1 MVKRSFAGGTG
12 FPILRSC
19 TPLLELN
26 GESLAVADRI
36 GLAREKHLRDGRL
49 DLVKSELER

>member
-1 MVKRSFAGGTG
+1 MVKRSFAGGKG

-19 TPLLELN
+19 TPLL